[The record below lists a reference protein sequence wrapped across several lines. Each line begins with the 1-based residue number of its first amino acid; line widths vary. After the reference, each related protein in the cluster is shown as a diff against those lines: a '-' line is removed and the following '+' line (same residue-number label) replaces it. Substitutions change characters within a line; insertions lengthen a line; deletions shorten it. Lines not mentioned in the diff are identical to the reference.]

1 MPAKSRWPGRWDP
14 VFDSMVQHKHSI
26 LFVGPANIK
35 YLNRQGELS
44 FKGSLLSQHCTLS
57 LFYSTKHLMLFDYV
71 LCAVFIPVLEDK
83 CLPSGSK
90 QWPMKYLGC
99 CLYAQKQQCE
109 KADTQE
115 RIFPTSQPQ
124 LFPKEIVKLQAPV
137 PVIWF
142 WLMKHYRSAQTFPSV
157 YRFSQLQPVLA

>member
-1 MPAKSRWPGRWDP
+1 MSRTPAKSRWPGRWDP

-26 LFVGPANIK
+26 LFVDPANIK

-44 FKGSLLSQHCTLS
+44 FKGSLLSQHSTLS

-83 CLPSGSK
+83 CLPSGCK
-90 QWPMKYLGC
+90 QWPMKYLRC

-109 KADTQE
+109 KADC
-115 RIFPTSQPQ
+115 
-124 LFPKEIVKLQAPV
+124 LALVKLSLKGGLGHKKGYFLSRSLNSSQKRLLNC
-137 PVIWF
+137 
-142 WLMKHYRSAQTFPSV
+142 WL
-157 YRFSQLQPVLA
+157 LCL